1 MIAKDVILQLENKKY
16 IAASG
21 TYFRPSYNEY
31 TNKGK
36 DLQSILNK
44 PSTTCNV
51 CALGGV
57 FASCVRITD
66 DVKIDA
72 VGTYSNDRTMRFKLQ
87 QEGIFSEKQLACIE
101 AAFEEWDNN
110 LRYKFRYTLMYR
122 TRKGLKNTYGID
134 KDKEAMISIMKNI
147 ISNKGSFRPDR

>member
-1 MIAKDVILQLENKKY
+1 
-16 IAASG
+16 
-21 TYFRPSYNEY
+21 
-31 TNKGK
+31 
-36 DLQSILNK
+36 
-44 PSTTCNV
+44 
-51 CALGGV
+51 
-57 FASCVRITD
+57 
-66 DVKIDA
+66 
-72 VGTYSNDRTMRFKLQ
+72 MRFKLQ